1 MATITLYPTSDASLA
16 HSVYGGSTAY
26 GSLADN
32 SDDTYIAYVA
42 TTNEE
47 VKTSTFNIGSSN
59 SISGRYIIT
68 GITVVSRT
76 KKGYNSMDTASAHSN
91 LYVGGIEGASWSLS
105 LSTNWTNRSHTSSV
119 SEFSNLNGKL
129 LTALPGLVLHLQS
142 TTKVSKTDSGK
153 YVGFS
158 RAYVT
163 LTYDNYYSQ
172 TAQGST
178 GVSVS
183 LSNNGTAVEGYYKS
197 GTTTTYTAT
206 LSNGYGFAGWYT
218 AASGGTLVSRSLTYS
233 ETCNSNR
240 TLYAR
245 AFAVSA
251 QGETGVT
258 ASLSRG
264 SDGYTFTFTAS
275 MSSDQKYGFLGW
287 YNNSSGTVAATST
300 DLSYTVELDTDT
312 TLYAKVFTVSAV
324 GETGVSAAVTRG
336 TDGRTFTFN
345 GTLDAG
351 TSTSK
356 YGFKGWYTANSG
368 GSQLSTNLSYS
379 ELLVGDTTYYAKVFS
394 VTANGSTGVSASLTR
409 NSNGRTFTFNA
420 TLSDNYAID
429 GWYDGNTRKSRNVS
443 YSTTLSDNTSYTA
456 KAFTV
461 FYDGDSGITVSASR
475 GTDGKTYT
483 FTGTLASVTSTTA
496 STFNKWVANS
506 VDQSETSLT
515 LTTSIDANTTVT
527 ASTFTTTVAKD
538 SGFSSA
544 TISRPSNTSVTV
556 TGTLKNDY
564 ALDGWYNGNTR
575 ENRTLSY
582 TKTISSSDTITAK
595 SFSVTYSGDSGIT
608 VSAERSSD
616 GRSYTFTGTLAS
628 VTSTTAST
636 FNKWVVDGTDQSET
650 SLTLTKTVD
659 ADMVV
664 SASTFTTT
672 VAKDSG
678 FSSATISRPSNTSV
692 TVSATL
698 KDNYALDGWYNG
710 NTRENRTLSYTKTI
724 SSSDTLTAKSFSVS
738 WSGDSG
744 ITVSAE
750 RSSDGRSYTFTGTL
764 ASVTSTTASVFG
776 KWSLNGNTVSG
787 QTTLTYTLAVESNS
801 NVVATS
807 YTITVSKGTGANTVS
822 ISRDNITTVTI
833 SSTMST
839 GYDFDGWY
847 ANNVKE
853 SSTIQ
858 TTLSSITSSKTYTST
873 GVLHNYILTA
883 VGDSYS
889 SGTVTADNYHYGTTA
904 TFTAT
909 ITNIMYMF
917 DGWYNDARFTDLYS
931 SSEVATYT
939 ITGDKTLYIKTK
951 QKNIMYIKA
960 NGSWGTVPVVY
971 RKENGVWVIID
982 PDNYATVF
990 NTNVRYI
997 KRDQ

>member
-1 MATITLYPTSDASLA
+1 MATITLYPTSNGSVA
-16 HSVYGGSTAY
+16 HSVVGGGTAY

-32 SDDTYIAYVA
+32 SDSTYIKQQSTTSEA
-42 TTNEE
+42 T
-47 VKTSTFNIGSSN
+47 KTSTFNMGTSS
-59 SISGRYIIT
+59 SISGRYVINSIV
-68 GITVVSRT
+68 VVSRT
-76 KKGYNSMDTASAHSN
+76 KKGYSSMKVASAHSN
-91 LYVGGIEGASWSLS
+91 LYVGGIEGASWSLDVDTS
-105 LSTNWTNRSHTSSV
+105 WTDRSHTTDISKYT
-119 SEFSNLNGKL
+119 NIKDKA
-129 LTALPGLVLHLQS
+129 LTSLPSLVLHLQS
-142 TTKVSKTDSGK
+142 TARVTTTGDNK

-158 RAYVT
+158 RAY
-163 LTYDNYYSQ
+163 LTIDYTPLYSQ
-172 TAQGST
+172 SAQGST
-178 GVSVS
+178 GVSAS
-183 LSNNGTAVEGYYKS
+183 LSNSGTAVGGYYKS

-206 LSNGYGFAGWYT
+206 LTSGYGFAGWYD
-218 AASGGTLVSRSLTYS
+218 AASGGNLVSRNLSYS
-233 ETCNSNR
+233 TTCNSDR

-258 ASLSRG
+258 ASLTRG
-264 SDGYTFTFTAS
+264 SNGYTFTFTAT

-287 YNNSSGTVAATST
+287 YNNSSGTGAATST
-300 DLSYTVELDTDT
+300 DLSYTVDLDTDT

-324 GETGVSAAVTRG
+324 GETGVSAAVTRR
-336 TDGRTFTFN
+336 TDGRTFTFT

-351 TSTSK
+351 TNTSK
-356 YGFKGWYTANSG
+356 YGFKGWYTTNSG
-368 GSQLSTNLSYS
+368 GSQLSTSLSYS

-461 FYDGDSGITVSASR
+461 SYDGDSGITVSASR

-496 STFNKWVANS
+496 STFNKWVVNG
-506 VDQSETSLT
+506 VDQWETSLT

-538 SGFSSA
+538 SGFSA
-544 TISRPSNTSVTV
+544 
-556 TGTLKNDY
+556 
-564 ALDGWYNGNTR
+564 
-575 ENRTLSY
+575 
-582 TKTISSSDTITAK
+582 
-595 SFSVTYSGDSGIT
+595 
-608 VSAERSSD
+608 
-616 GRSYTFTGTLAS
+616 
-628 VTSTTAST
+628 
-636 FNKWVVDGTDQSET
+636 
-650 SLTLTKTVD
+650 
-659 ADMVV
+659 
-664 SASTFTTT
+664 
-672 VAKDSG
+672 
-678 FSSATISRPSNTSV
+678 ATISRPSNTSV

-710 NTRENRTLSYTKTI
+710 NTRKNRTLSYTKTI
-724 SSSDTLTAKSFSVS
+724 SASDTLTAKSFSVS

-807 YTITVSKGTGANTVS
+807 YTITVAKGTGADTVS
-822 ISRDNITTVTI
+822 ISRNNITTVTI

-847 ANNVKE
+847 VNNVKE

-873 GVLHNYILTA
+873 GVLHNYTLTA
-883 VGDSYS
+883 VGDAYS
-889 SGTVTADNYHYGTTA
+889 SGSVTADNYHYGTTA

-909 ITNIMYMF
+909 ITDVRYMF

-931 SSEVATYT
+931 LSEVATYT

-960 NGSWGTVPVVY
+960 NGSWDTVPVVY

>member
-1 MATITLYPTSDASLA
+1 MATITLYPTSNGSVV
-16 HSVYGGSTAY
+16 HSVVGGGTAY
-26 GSLADN
+26 GALADN
-32 SDDTYIAYVA
+32 SDSTYIRYVA
-42 TTNEE
+42 TKNQD
-47 VKTSTFNIGSSN
+47 VKTSTFNVGSSN
-59 SISGRYIIT
+59 AISGRYVIT
-68 GITVVSRT
+68 GLSVTTRCRY
-76 KKGYNSMDTASAHSN
+76 GQALMDTASAHSN
-91 LYVGGIEGASWSLS
+91 IYVGGIEGQSWGLTLDGS
-105 LSTNWTNRSHTSSV
+105 WTNRSNTQSISH
-119 SEFSNLNGKL
+119 FSNLNGKA
-129 LTALPGLVLHLQS
+129 LTSLPSLVLHLQS
-142 TTKVSKTDSGK
+142 TTKVKSTGDNKW
-153 YVGFS
+153 VGFS
-158 RAYVT
+158 RSYVEI
-163 LTYDNYYSQ
+163 TYTSLYSQ
-172 TAQGST
+172 SAQGST
-178 GVSVS
+178 GVSAS
-183 LSNNGTAVEGYYKS
+183 LSNSDSAVEGYYKDGS
-197 GTTTTYTAT
+197 TTTYTAT

-245 AFAVSA
+245 AFAVSE

-264 SDGYTFTFTAS
+264 SDGYTFTFTAT

-287 YNNSSGTVAATST
+287 YNNSTGTGAATST
-300 DLSYTVELDTDT
+300 DLSYTVALDTAT

-324 GETGVSAAVTRG
+324 GETGVSAAFTRG
-336 TDGRTFTFN
+336 TDGRTFTFT

-443 YSTTLSDNTSYTA
+443 YSATLSDNTSYTA

-496 STFNKWVANS
+496 STFNKWVVNS

-527 ASTFTTTVAKD
+527 
-538 SGFSSA
+538 
-544 TISRPSNTSVTV
+544 
-556 TGTLKNDY
+556 
-564 ALDGWYNGNTR
+564 
-575 ENRTLSY
+575 
-582 TKTISSSDTITAK
+582 
-595 SFSVTYSGDSGIT
+595 
-608 VSAERSSD
+608 
-616 GRSYTFTGTLAS
+616 
-628 VTSTTAST
+628 
-636 FNKWVVDGTDQSET
+636 
-650 SLTLTKTVD
+650 
-659 ADMVV
+659 
-664 SASTFTTT
+664 ASTFTTT

-764 ASVTSTTASVFG
+764 ASATSTTASVFG

-807 YTITVSKGTGANTVS
+807 YTITVAKGTGANTVS

-847 ANNVKE
+847 VNNVKE

-858 TTLSSITSSKTYTST
+858 TTLSSITSSKTYTAT
-873 GVLHNYILTA
+873 GVLHNYTLTA
-883 VGDSYS
+883 VGDSHS

-909 ITNIMYMF
+909 ITDIMYMF

-931 SSEVATYT
+931 LSEVATYT

-960 NGSWGTVPVVY
+960 NGSWGTVPIVY

-982 PDNYATVF
+982 PDDYATVF